1 MPDVT
6 TLDELTLTRV
16 TVPARVTG
24 VSTDEG
30 ADFRAAI
37 DVRNRVNVALLGAD
51 ALEVTPE
58 QSYPHWLTEDEE
70 VHGWLVRSR
79 GEVAGRAMMWVP
91 LEAGSQR
98 AQLRVEVLPAF
109 RGRGIG
115 RRALAFLEERAAE
128 EGRTILQAWTEHPP
142 SDEPGLT
149 AQTGFGAVPQDAT
162 TRLAVGAGYTLE
174 QVYRISTLRLD
185 GDLSAIAPLRD
196 EAERASEGYR
206 YVSWTVPTPDAW
218 VDDYAWMKS
227 RMSTDAP
234 VGDSVMDEETW
245 DAARVRRME
254 KVWTDSGM
262 AVLVG
267 AAEHIA
273 SGRLVA
279 FTELVSFRKP
289 GKPIDQN
296 DTLVLA
302 EHRGHRLG
310 ALVKTHTLALGRDAF
325 PEGDRIM
332 TGNAEENRPMLA
344 VNEAMGFTPTR
355 YSGEWQKVIAP
366 VAGTTRRSGSSDS

>member
-1 MPDVT
+1 MPEAT
-6 TLDELTLTRV
+6 TLDELALTPV
-16 TVPARVTG
+16 SVPDTVAG
-24 VSTDEG
+24 VSADEG

-70 VHGWLVRSR
+70 VHGWLMRSH
-79 GEVAGRAMMWVP
+79 GTVVGRAMMWVP
-91 LEAGSQR
+91 LEDGSQR
-98 AQLRVEVLPAF
+98 VQLRVEVLPEH

-115 RRALAFLEERAAE
+115 RRALAFLEARAGER
-128 EGRTILQAWTEHPP
+128 GRTILQAWTEHP
-142 SDEPGLT
+142 SSTSAGVT
-149 AQTGFGAVPQDAT
+149 ARTGFGAVPDDQA
-162 TRLAVGAGYTLE
+162 TRLAVSAGYALE
-174 QVYRISTLRLD
+174 QVYRVSTLDLTKPLD
-185 GDLSAIAPLRD
+185 RVAPLRD

-206 YVSWTVPTPDAW
+206 YVSWMAPTPDDW

-234 VGDSVMDEETW
+234 AGDSVMDEETW
-245 DAARVRRME
+245 DAARVRRLE
-254 KVWTDSGM
+254 KVWSDSGM

-310 ALVKTHTLALGRDAF
+310 ALVKTHTLALGREAF
-325 PEGDRIM
+325 PEGDRIV

-355 YSGEWQKVIAP
+355 YSGEWQKVIA
-366 VAGTTRRSGSSDS
+366 